1 MTSIT
6 LPAGLLRTGSF
17 AFGGSG
23 IREIVFPEGM
33 EAIDGNSCSG
43 CMDLERAVI
52 PDSVTRIEPKAFC
65 GCPKLTFEFTGE
77 QPHFRVENNG
87 LIDENGKLI
96 CLVNDQIS
104 GVYKIPE
111 GVTAIGS
118 AAFSTAYLGHK
129 IHLTGV
135 ELPETVTEVMT
146 WRSQQKRRSNSWP

>member
-111 GVTAIGS
+111 GVTAIEIGRAS
-118 AAFSTAYLGHK
+118 CRER
-129 IHLTGV
+129 V
-135 ELPETVTEVMT
+135 
-146 WRSQQKRRSNSWP
+146 